1 MHLKKKKEQEVALNR
16 PDLDWKYSKR
26 TWIGS
31 ILWKVGNSYNDFG
44 VESGMAGFTNKEVDY
59 NRINEGPIGKNVL
72 KELLEELG
80 KGSHIVTTN
89 NYFKSMH
96 VFLDL

>member
-1 MHLKKKKEQEVALNR
+1 
-16 PDLDWKYSKR
+16 
-26 TWIGS
+26 
-31 ILWKVGNSYNDFG
+31 
-44 VESGMAGFTNKEVDY
+44 MAGFTNKEVDY